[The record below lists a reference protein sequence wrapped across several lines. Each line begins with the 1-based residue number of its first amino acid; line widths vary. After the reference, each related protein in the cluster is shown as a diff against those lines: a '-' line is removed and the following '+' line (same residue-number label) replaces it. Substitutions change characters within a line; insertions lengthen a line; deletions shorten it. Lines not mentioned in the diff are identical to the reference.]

1 MSLEEVEP
9 MTQMIE
15 TAQRLRMVRAAQR
28 RFLLLWEFEKRE
40 NQSPQFRCGT
50 SSKRRE
56 SRMKSLDLSF
66 RQLRLF
72 DDL

>member
-15 TAQRLRMVRAAQR
+15 TAQRLRMVRAAER
-28 RFLLLWEFEKRE
+28 RFLLLWQFDRDTKQDHPRTRKRAK
-40 NQSPQFRCGT
+40 SH
-50 SSKRRE
+50 
-56 SRMKSLDLSF
+56 MKSLDLSF

>member
-28 RFLLLWEFEKRE
+28 RFLLLWQFDRDSEPDQQRTRKRA
-40 NQSPQFRCGT
+40 
-50 SSKRRE
+50 K
-56 SRMKSLDLSF
+56 SRIKSLDLSF